1 MYLYQNFLKTNDLIT
16 IQQAVE
22 NFKSLINSSIISG
35 GVAGKQAMIRSSKP
49 INNIHEAVKSELVKN
64 GIEKHRIHPPLGE
77 SKPELKLAGFIKQ
90 KFQDV
95 CVEPKGYAPENE
107 LMTEGLLLE
116 ETDYYGKAY
125 TERTISINIRSQIS
139 SLAKNFD
146 TLYERTIAE
155 AQNLHVRCPKMVL
168 GEVYMI
174 AVPEYDSEAMKSNTV
189 KLVDKVGTVEK
200 YLKSFEAINN
210 RNTIEKEEYK
220 YERVCLL
227 IVDFSQNPVK
237 IYSHD
242 KELIEA
248 GLLSSDSSASIENL
262 NWESFTTS
270 ILKTYE
276 TRFGS

>member
-1 MYLYQNFLKTNDLIT
+1 MIT

-22 NFKSLINSSIISG
+22 SFKFLINSSILKG
-35 GVAGKQAMIRSSKP
+35 GSAGKQAMIRSSRP
-49 INNIHEAVKSELVKN
+49 INHIHEAVKSKLIKN
-64 GIEKHRIHPPLGE
+64 GIKKHRIHPPLGE
-77 SKPELKLAGFIKQ
+77 RKPELRLTGFIKQ

-95 CVEPKGYAPENE
+95 CVEPKGHPPKEE
-107 LMTEGLLLE
+107 LLTEGLLLE
-116 ETDYYGKAY
+116 KMDSYGKTF
-125 TERTISINIRSQIS
+125 TEKTISINIRSQIS

-174 AVPEYDSEAMKSNTV
+174 AVPEYDAQAMKHNTI
-189 KLVDKVGTVEK
+189 KFIEKIGTVEK
-200 YLKSFEAINN
+200 YIKSFEAING
-210 RNTIEKEEYK
+210 RNLAAKEEYK

-237 IYSHD
+237 VYHHD

-248 GLLSSDSSASIENL
+248 GLLTKKSLVSIENL
-262 NWESFTTS
+262 NWESFIPS
-270 ILKTYE
+270 ILKTYNS
-276 TRFGS
+276 RF